1 MLDKES
7 EGAKQG
13 IFLQEV
19 SRGTEKTNL
28 NKNRKKKAAANQ
40 HPSSG
45 GKENLGSTIDLNAMH
60 DVVVQ
65 GESRGVWK

>member
-45 GKENLGSTIDLNAMH
+45 G
-60 DVVVQ
+60 
-65 GESRGVWK
+65 